1 MVPMRSR
8 IAEMRRW
15 RAGTVV
21 HQRLHDLTGTLV
33 VVTGAGSGIGR
44 ATARAFADVGA
55 IVVVADRN
63 VDTARATA
71 ELLNAPLPGAGGSR
85 AVFGGGA
92 HAYEL
97 DVADEEQVRRFAAT
111 VRSRHGVP
119 DVVVNN
125 AGIGV
130 IGTFTATPQETFEH
144 VMDVNFWGVVYGCR
158 AFGDQMLERGTGG
171 HIVNVASA
179 AAFTPQKSLV
189 AYSTSK
195 AAVLMFTE
203 CLRAE
208 LMVHGI
214 GVSAICPGLVGT
226 NLVPGAEMV
235 GLGAPEQRTLRE
247 RVTALYRTRSYPPYK
262 VGEAIVAAVRHNR
275 ALVTVTP
282 EAKTRRWVSRLA
294 PEAMRFGARFEPDR

>member
-1 MVPMRSR
+1 MGSR

-21 HQRLHDLTGTLV
+21 HQRLHDLTGTLA

-44 ATARAFADVGA
+44 ATARAFSDVGA

-63 VDTARATA
+63 LDTARETA
-71 ELLNAPLPGAGGSR
+71 EMLNTPDPQAGGSR
-85 AVFGGGA
+85 AVYGGGA

-111 VRSRHGVP
+111 GRSQHGVP
-119 DVVVNN
+119 DVLVNN
-125 AGIGV
+125 AGIAV
-130 IGTFTATPQETFEH
+130 IGTFTGTPQETFEH

-195 AAVLMFTE
+195 AAVLMFTD

-208 LMVHGI
+208 LMGHGI

-226 NLVPGAEMV
+226 NLVPSAEMV
-235 GLGAPEQRTLRE
+235 GLGVREQRKLRE
-247 RVTALYRTRSYPPYK
+247 RVTALYRTRSYPPQK

-275 ALVTVTP
+275 ALVTVMP
-282 EAKTRRWVSRLA
+282 EAKARQWISRLA
-294 PEAMRFGARFEPDR
+294 PPAMRFGARFEPDR